1 MTEDQVKDLI
11 QWLTGYRYHI
21 KWVGFIDIEYG
32 NAQAYCN
39 CQDTDIL
46 LPPTET
52 LCIDTNRFE
61 VITLERDQYWIDLR
75 DQLREE
81 LYCYHGR
88 CDKCGCRFLATS
100 DIWPVFEWSAATYS
114 WVEYDIHRKCIKIA
128 GS

>member
-1 MTEDQVKDLI
+1 MTEDQIKDLV

-21 KWVGFIDIEYG
+21 KWVGFISKDMDYRVC
-32 NAQAYCN
+32 CN
-39 CQDTDIL
+39 CQ
-46 LPPTET
+46 
-52 LCIDTNRFE
+52 DTNRFE

-75 DQLREE
+75 DKLREE